1 MAKKCGKRTID
12 TKKIFEK
19 MLQEAKNEVSR
30 HKSTAEMYTD
40 ELREAREH
48 LEYLQEG
55 YDKCMAAAA
64 EWQDR
69 VAILLMVLDKYKEKE
84 EATTGKT
91 IVHSFFVPT
100 NAATYDSIVEQLAK
114 LGHVDDYRV
123 EFGGDEQYEFIFRSD
138 VDVEELIGLL
148 DI

>member
-19 MLQEAKNEVSR
+19 MLQEAKNEVSY

-48 LEYLQEG
+48 LEYLQEC
-55 YDKCMAAAA
+55 YDKNMDAAA

-69 VAILLMVLDKYKEKE
+69 VSVLLMVLDKYNEDDLE
-84 EATTGKT
+84 GE
-91 IVHSFFVPT
+91 
-100 NAATYDSIVEQLAK
+100 NYEQ
-114 LGHVDDYRV
+114 
-123 EFGGDEQYEFIFRSD
+123 
-138 VDVEELIGLL
+138 
-148 DI
+148 

>member
-1 MAKKCGKRTID
+1 MKKREID
-12 TKKIFEK
+12 TKAIFEK
-19 MLQEAKNEVSR
+19 MLQEAKNEVSY

-48 LEYLQEG
+48 LEYLQEC
-55 YDKCMAAAA
+55 YDKCMAAAF

-69 VAILLMVLDKYKEKE
+69 VEVLQVVLDKYNDKEKE
-84 EATTGKT
+84 EATTGK
-91 IVHSFFVPT
+91 VVARSFFVP
-100 NAATYDSIVEQLAK
+100 ADISKYDSIVDQLAK
-114 LGHVDDYRV
+114 LGHVDDYQV

-138 VDVEELIGLL
+138 VDIEELIGLL